1 MGVQV
6 LSGRANEVKALD
18 GQNVGILCGIWRE
31 ADRSAGRADSLGDSS
46 ALGSRVREPVGPS

>member
-46 ALGSRVREPVGPS
+46 ALGSRVRGTRRA